1 MDTLPS
7 EVVVKILQNI
17 FCVNALHSC
26 ELVCRR
32 MRKIV
37 QAHSTELVRTQA
49 NCKITLAKKVIITLE
64 PRNSH
69 GAQTI
74 MELSDRRE
82 SEENVLLK
90 FSRVELVNLTFAGHS
105 SEEEDKIKWKTLLRL
120 LRKSCQYRLQTI
132 VFECL
137 KVNDE
142 KLCTELLNFV
152 AQKYCQHISFKDCAL
167 ENALS
172 ESHIRCMRSLR
183 QFTWSDCNPSPE
195 SPQLDIILSKFAH
208 NLRYERKRS
217 APFYVKSPAISTSS
231 ICRFIECW
239 IHMPDAPFF
248 DIIVDDCDQIYMN
261 HFLEECESQSLSQ
274 IRLEFPS
281 IAHPTAHV
289 KAKFNP
295 VEKRLKVFSIID
307 VPARSSGSLICFAR
321 YFRDF

>member
-1 MDTLPS
+1 MDTLPT

-17 FCVNALHSC
+17 LCVSALHSC
-26 ELVCRR
+26 ELVCRW

-37 QAHSTELVRTQA
+37 QTHSTELVRTQA

-64 PRNSH
+64 PKNSH
-69 GAQTI
+69 GAQII
-74 MELSDRRE
+74 MELSDRKE
-82 SEENVLLK
+82 SEENILLK
-90 FSRVELVNLTFAGHS
+90 FSRVELVNLTFIGQS
-105 SEEEDKIKWKTLLRL
+105 SEEVEKIKWKTLLRL
-120 LRKSCQYRLQTI
+120 LHKSCQYRLQTI
-132 VFECL
+132 IFECL
-137 KVNDE
+137 QVNDE
-142 KLCTELLNFV
+142 KLCTELLDFA
-152 AQKYCQHISFKDCAL
+152 AQKHCQHVSFKDCSL
-167 ENALS
+167 ENTLS

-195 SPQLDIILSKFAH
+195 SPQLDIILSKFAYD
-208 NLRYERKRS
+208 LRYERKRA

-239 IHMPDAPFF
+239 THMSDSPFF
-248 DIIVDDCDQIYMN
+248 DIIVDDCDQNFVNRFM
-261 HFLEECESQSLSQ
+261 EECERQSLSQ

-281 IAHPTAHV
+281 IAHHTAHV

-295 VEKRLKVFSIID
+295 VEKRFKVFSIID